1 MDDAMNTN
9 ILANHNASKLA
20 AIQCKVSNMADEAQT
35 IGQRIREARQVYQV
49 SQGSLAKRVGVSA
62 AAVSQWESGDVRNL
76 KPTNL
81 LATARALGVN
91 IQWLVYGS
99 GRMHDDATG
108 PATRVPVVPWHNAG
122 QIEHSIREDKCTE
135 YVDAAFSPRA
145 RLFAVVIPD
154 DSMAGEIP
162 RGSTLAVDPGLAP
175 EPGDYIMVRHIET
188 GDVSCRKLIRDG
200 GKLYLQAANS
210 AYPMHPAEGHEIIGV
225 VREVIRRFR

>member
-35 IGQRIREARQVYQV
+35 IGQRIREARQVYQL
-49 SQGSLAKRVGVSA
+49 SQGGLAKRVGVSA
-62 AAVSQWESGDVRNL
+62 AAVWQWESGDVRGL

-91 IQWLVYGS
+91 VQWLVYGS
-99 GRMHDDATG
+99 GRMYDDATG
-108 PATRVPVVPWHNAG
+108 PAARVPVVPWHNAG
-122 QIEHSIREDKCTE
+122 QVEHSIREDKCTE
-135 YVDAAFSPRA
+135 YVDAAFSPHA

-162 RGSTLAVDPGLAP
+162 RGSTLAVDPGLTP

-200 GKLYLQAANS
+200 GKLYLQAANP